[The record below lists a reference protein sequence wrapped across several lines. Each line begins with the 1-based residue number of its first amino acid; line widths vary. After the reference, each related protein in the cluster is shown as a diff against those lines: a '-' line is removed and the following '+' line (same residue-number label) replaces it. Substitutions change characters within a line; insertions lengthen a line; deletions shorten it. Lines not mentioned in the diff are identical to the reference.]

1 MTEIKLGSYILFK
14 DQMHMTPQGG
24 VLFPPNMG
32 REDYTGLS
40 DADFDL
46 DGVKMGQWG
55 KVNIGGVHILKRCD
69 GSHTVDDI
77 IKELYAD
84 TYEESVEPVL
94 TYLEMATNKFN
105 IDVRDNPFKGE
116 THITGSLDYFHPL
129 RMLFEIT
136 TKCHSTCNH
145 RGASGI
151 PSAGHDVPTEEF
163 LSLLERLHNHGT
175 RDIELAGGEPL
186 LHPDFQE
193 IFDFCVGTFE
203 KVVVTTDG
211 LLVDEDIVKKFAYHT
226 NVVVQIRVDS
236 LTPGHYDKKQVNRA
250 REKTIQACQ
259 LLVLYGIPRCIMIT
273 IGRDNIDHIEDILQ
287 LSCELGIRRKINYD
301 FVQAI
306 YARDTV
312 SPYDILA
319 WKQKIDKLESGE
331 YEGRLT
337 LFYERER
344 TEYSNTCGAGT
355 TMVTMD
361 PHGDVRPCTYLPAEY
376 ITGGNLFESDF
387 PSIFQSPMSE
397 QLKTLEFPG
406 GDTCKDCEFFHHC
419 KGCFC
424 DGVLM
429 YEDIR
434 EKCMWGA
441 SHNLEEWINFL

>member
-1 MTEIKLGSYILFK
+1 
-14 DQMHMTPQGG
+14 
-24 VLFPPNMG
+24 
-32 REDYTGLS
+32 
-40 DADFDL
+40 
-46 DGVKMGQWG
+46 
-55 KVNIGGVHILKRCD
+55 
-69 GSHTVDDI
+69 
-77 IKELYAD
+77 
-84 TYEESVEPVL
+84 
-94 TYLEMATNKFN
+94 
-105 IDVRDNPFKGE
+105 
-116 THITGSLDYFHPL
+116 
-129 RMLFEIT
+129 
-136 TKCHSTCNH
+136 
-145 RGASGI
+145 
-151 PSAGHDVPTEEF
+151 
-163 LSLLERLHNHGT
+163 
-175 RDIELAGGEPL
+175 
-186 LHPDFQE
+186 
-193 IFDFCVGTFE
+193 
-203 KVVVTTDG
+203 
-211 LLVDEDIVKKFAYHT
+211 
-226 NVVVQIRVDS
+226 
-236 LTPGHYDKKQVNRA
+236 
-250 REKTIQACQ
+250 
-259 LLVLYGIPRCIMIT
+259 MIT

-331 YEGRLT
+331 YGGRLT

-424 DGVLM
+424 NGVLM
-429 YEDIR
+429 YEDVR

-441 SHNLEEWINFL
+441 SHNLEEWINFP